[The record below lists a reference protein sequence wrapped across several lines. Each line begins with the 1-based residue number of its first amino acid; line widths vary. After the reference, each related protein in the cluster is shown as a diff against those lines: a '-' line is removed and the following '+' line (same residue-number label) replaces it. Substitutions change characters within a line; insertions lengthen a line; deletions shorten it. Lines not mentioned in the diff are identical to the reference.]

1 MSWLQFPLL
10 GWLPGVRIHA
20 FPCLEHLYE
29 CLRVNSP
36 HQDVEQAYI
45 YIYLFLNATSK
56 RHPVRSVPSPHIRK
70 PSPHHTQGLSIH
82 LSTSAHTLISGL
94 SNEGREMALAVCR
107 ERLHI
112 WAKVCGGGGV
122 TPPLNTPPR
131 EAPSQKLPLVN
142 IKGVCAGLAVV

>member
-29 CLRVNSP
+29 CLCVNSP

-45 YIYLFLNATSK
+45 YIYLNSTSK
-56 RHPVRSVPSPHIRK
+56 RHPVRSVPSPH
-70 PSPHHTQGLSIH
+70 HTQGLSIH
-82 LSTSAHTLISGL
+82 LFTSAHTLISGL

-107 ERLHI
+107 ERLHT
-112 WAKVCGGGGV
+112 WAKECGGGGV
-122 TPPLNTPPR
+122 TPPLNTPLR
-131 EAPSQKLPLVN
+131 ETPSQKLPLVN